1 MNSYYK
7 KSVAVFGLLLP
18 LLAVGLLAGGALFG
32 LSSVNKKYNA
42 KQKEYKKAQIAEKKT
57 AQLQGMVAKN
67 GNYLKDWQ
75 KILSTETRGTFVE
88 HWKVA
93 ERKFSGKEFTR
104 APHNWLNYSEGLGKG
119 INQPASQ
126 VEMNFSATYRAMQL
140 ALMEIESK
148 LPQLQLDSLTMTP
161 DTGSGKL
168 NFKTKFTVW
177 TQN

>member
-7 KSVAVFGLLLP
+7 HSVAVFGLTLP
-18 LLAVGLLAGGALFG
+18 LLAVAVVAGACLYGV
-32 LSSVNKKYNA
+32 SSIDQKFKKKHIVYN
-42 KQKEYKKAQIAEKKT
+42 KAQIEEQKT
-57 AQLQGMVAKN
+57 TELQGRVAQN
-67 GNYLKDWQ
+67 GNHLKDWQ
-75 KILSTETRGTFVE
+75 KVLSSETRGSFVE

-93 ERKFSGKEFTR
+93 EKKFTGKEFTR
-104 APHNWLNYSEGLGKG
+104 APHNWVNYSEGLGKG
-119 INQPASQ
+119 IDQPASQ

-161 DTGSGKL
+161 DNSGEKL